1 MGGSSSVRDKRW
13 FGAIAFLT
21 GAGFLGN
28 YFSLSLFF
36 GVDFLFGSIPILII
50 TYYFGWGWGGLAGLI
65 AGSYTYIL
73 WHHPYATIILV
84 IEALFVGF
92 LCKKRKQPNILLFDG
107 IYWFLIGM
115 PLVWLFY
122 GQIMH
127 MDANQAILVM
137 CKQAANGIFNALVA
151 SLIISYAPIYRWV
164 THSKHLA
171 LSLQQTIFHLLV
183 AFVFFPGLVL
193 LVFDGRYF
201 VGQIQKTVQT
211 ELQTNAKTITRA
223 ISRWHQRHLLALNT
237 LAEESLL
244 PEATTAANTAIQSS
258 EQLQKQISLIEQLLP
273 DFDQIYAADSSGK
286 ILATSSPFNQ
296 TRWRLIEQS
305 REHKSLITLAQERSR
320 PWTTS
325 IHKDLL
331 IDEPHVGLNVPL
343 QVQGRFLGLIH
354 GSLGLSK
361 IKALYIFQKN
371 NQQLRITMLDENNR
385 VIASNQSDK
394 KLLTSLEESKEG
406 STRTLEG
413 TLQQWLPTNGNNP
426 MIRWKNSLYIEEFTI
441 SSDLD
446 WRLRLEIPA
455 APYVKNL
462 QNRYKADLS
471 ILLVITML
479 AFLFATL
486 VSERLVKP
494 LSYLARA
501 TTDLP
506 NKLSE
511 ETFEWKHSS
520 VTEINELARNFQLMA
535 IALYQKFREIKHANA
550 TLEQRVQERTQKLS
564 IINRSLKAEIKRRK
578 QAETE
583 LITRE
588 AAIRAL
594 YEVTA
599 TQNLNFEQR
608 IQALI
613 DMGCQNFGL
622 ESGILARVQD
632 NTYEVMVARSPDRV
646 LKPGDVFDIQ
656 ETLCC
661 EALDTNEPLT
671 IEHIGTSK
679 WRYHPAYL
687 ALGMEA
693 YIGTRVLVAGKVYST
708 LSFSSKSPRADSFK
722 SAHVELLKLMAQWIG
737 SEIERHQAEVALQA
751 SEERWELALRGSNDG
766 VWDWNVNTNEVFFS
780 ARWKEML
787 GYEDHEIPNH
797 LDEWSKRVHSD
808 DLGWVMQVIQDHL
821 EGKTPFYITEHR
833 VLCKDGSYKWIL
845 ARGQALS
852 DEAGTVVRMTGS
864 HSDITERKKLEQEI
878 QAREQLLN
886 AFFKGASLAGV
897 GLCIH
902 DRQFRFLQINE
913 ALAEINGHS
922 VEAHLGKT
930 TDEILGEFAPG
941 VNALLQKVLTTGQA
955 SISLEMSTEVTSQT
969 GAQRYWLVSHFPIF
983 KDAEQPIAVGCI
995 LIEISDRKRAEAELQ
1010 QMSAALENAVA
1021 GISRLDP
1028 QGCYISV
1035 NVTYAAICGYQP
1047 EEMLGMEWQT
1057 TVHPE
1062 DVEKM
1067 AAAYEQ
1073 MLRDGRV
1080 EAEARGMRKNGSSFY
1095 KQVVMVSTYD
1105 EQNVFVG
1112 HHCFMKDISDRKEAE
1127 EALQRQLQK
1136 ALLLKQIT
1144 EEIRQSLNA
1153 QQIFAT
1159 AAIQIGQALGVSRC
1173 LISTYQDNPLPQF
1186 PIVAEYLA
1194 LGSAPSGEHDILSAS
1209 RAYTKRLMAQD
1220 EAIASPDV
1228 YCDSFLTC
1236 AHSICT
1242 SLNLR
1247 STLAVRTSYQGEPNG
1262 AICLHQC
1269 DRYRHWTTDQ
1279 VELLESV
1286 AAQVGIALAQAKL
1299 LEQETRQ
1306 REELT
1311 LKNCA
1316 LEQTRREAEAA
1327 NRAKSEFLAM
1337 MSHEIRT
1344 PMNAVIGMTG
1354 LLLDTELKAQQR
1366 DFIET
1371 IRNSG
1376 DTLLSIINDI
1386 LDFSKI
1392 ESGKLEL
1399 ENHPLSLRDCI
1410 ENAIDQL
1417 AVKADE
1423 KDIELGYLI
1432 QPQIPKLILGDVTR
1446 LRQILVNLLNNA
1458 IKFTETGEVTISV
1471 EASLVDSDKTIS
1483 EAGNLLE
1490 SLYEI
1495 QFAIQDTGIG
1505 IPANRL
1511 DRLFKSFSQV
1521 DASTTRQYGGTGLG
1535 LAISKRLTETMNGTI
1550 WVESRG
1556 HVGGTPSPKWQA
1568 AKLNQVTMGSTFY
1581 FTIVAS
1587 SVASELAEPME
1598 MVPELSGKRLLI
1610 VDDQPTNR
1618 QILTLQAETWG
1629 MQSLAAQ
1636 SAVEALNWLE
1646 SGETFDIAILDM
1658 QMPEMDGLT
1667 LASAIH
1673 QHPKCHRL
1681 PLVLLT
1687 SMGYPDASYSTL
1699 STHFAAFLSKPI
1711 KQSQLYQIL
1720 IHVLQAQPKKVQ
1732 QHLPRSVQD
1741 DMKLAQRLP
1750 LRILLAEDHLVNQKV
1765 ALLLLERLGYR
1776 ADIAANGLEVLEA
1789 LNRQPYDVVLMDV
1802 QMPEMDGLEASR
1814 RICQEW
1820 PAHTRPRIIAMT
1832 ANAMQGD
1839 RQVCLD
1845 AGMNDYI
1852 SKPIRVDALIQ
1863 ALSQCPPNPEPQQAQ
1878 KEESDSNKPE
1888 IDVPAVNLTE
1898 LQAFCS
1904 SIDQDSTQI
1913 LSLLANCYF
1922 EESLKLLE
1930 AMKLAIAQADT
1941 PTLKRVAHTLK
1952 GSSANLSAAPLAQL
1966 CSRLEVISTS
1976 GELDQASTLLA
1987 QIEGEY
1993 DRVKNTLQQELQKS
2007 ETNP

>member
-1 MGGSSSVRDKRW
+1 MGRASSVRNKRW
-13 FGAIAFLT
+13 LGAIALLT

-28 YFSLSLFF
+28 YFNLSLFF
-36 GVDFLFGSIPILII
+36 GVDFLFGSIAILII
-50 TYYFGWGWGGLAGLI
+50 TYYFGWGWGGFASLI
-65 AGSYTYIL
+65 AGSYTYLL
-73 WHHPYATIILV
+73 WNHPYATIILV

-92 LCKKRKQPNILLFDG
+92 LCQRKHPNLLLFDG
-107 IYWFLIGM
+107 MYWFLIGM

-122 GQIMH
+122 GQMLH
-127 MDANQAILVM
+127 MEAAQVLLVM
-137 CKQAANGIFNALVA
+137 CKQAVNGIFNALVA
-151 SLIISYAPIYRWV
+151 SLIISYAPSHLWV
-164 THSKHLA
+164 RHSKHFHIF
-171 LSLQQTIFHLLV
+171 SLKQTIFHLLV
-183 AFVFFPGLVL
+183 AFVFFPGLLL
-193 LVFDGRYF
+193 LVIDGRYL
-201 VGQIQKTVQT
+201 VAQIQTTVQT
-211 ELQTNAKTITRA
+211 ELQTNGINLSSDL
-223 ISRWHQRHLLALNT
+223 SRWNQRHLLALNT
-237 LAEESLL
+237 LAEKSLI
-244 PEATTAANTAIQSS
+244 PEAATAANQAIQSS
-258 EQLQKQISLIEQLLP
+258 DKLQQDISLIEQWFT
-273 DFDQIYAADSSGK
+273 DFDNIYVADSSGTV
-286 ILATSSPFNQ
+286 LAASSSLNQ
-296 TRWRLIEQS
+296 TRRWLIEQS
-305 REHKSLITLAQERSR
+305 TEHKSLITLAQERLR
-320 PWTTS
+320 PWMAP

-331 IDEPHVGLNVPL
+331 IDQPHVGLNFPL
-343 QVQGRFLGLIH
+343 QVQGNFLGLIH
-354 GSLGLSK
+354 ASLALSK
-361 IKALYIFQKN
+361 IQALYIFQQKN
-371 NQQLRITMLDENNR
+371 HQLRITLFDQNNR
-385 VIASNQSDK
+385 QIASNHSDQ
-394 KLLTSLEESKEG
+394 KLLNTVDKSKDG

-413 TLQQWLPTNGNNP
+413 TLQQWVPSKGNYP
-426 MIRWKNSLYIEEFTI
+426 MIRWKNSFYIQEFII
-441 SSDLD
+441 SSDLE

-455 APYVKNL
+455 APYVENL
-462 QNRYKADLS
+462 QNRYRIDLI

-479 AFLFATL
+479 AFLSATV

-494 LSYLARA
+494 LSFLALA

-511 ETFEWKHSS
+511 KTFEWKHSS
-520 VTEINELARNFQLMA
+520 VTEINELASNFQVMA
-535 IALYQKFREIKHANA
+535 IALNQKFREIKQANA
-550 TLEQRVQERTQKLS
+550 TLEQRVQERTQRLS
-564 IINRSLKAEIKRRK
+564 KINRSLKAEIKRRK
-578 QAETE
+578 QAEAE
-583 LITRE
+583 LRTRE

-622 ESGILARVQD
+622 ASGILARVQD
-632 NTYEVMVARSPDRV
+632 NIYEVMVARSPDRL
-646 LKPGDVFDIQ
+646 LKPGDVFNIKQ
-656 ETLCC
+656 TLCC

-687 ALGMEA
+687 ALGIEA

-766 VWDWNVNTNEVFFS
+766 VWDWHVNTNEVFFS

-787 GYEDHEIPNH
+787 GYEDHELPNH
-797 LDEWSKRVHSD
+797 LDEWSKRVHPN
-808 DLGWVMQVIQDHL
+808 DLDWVMQVIQDHF

-833 VLCKDGSYKWIL
+833 LLCKDGSYKWIL
-845 ARGQALS
+845 ARGQALL
-852 DEAGTVVRMTGS
+852 DEAGKVVRMTGS
-864 HSDITERKKLEQEI
+864 HSDTTERKKLEQEI

-886 AFFKGASLAGV
+886 AFFNGASLAGV
-897 GLCIH
+897 GLCIY

-913 ALAEINGHS
+913 ALAEINGRS

-941 VNALLQKVLTTGQA
+941 VNALLQQVLTTGKP
-955 SISLEMSTEVTSQT
+955 SINLEISTDVSSQT
-969 GAQRYWLVSHFPIF
+969 AAQRYWLTSHFPIF
-983 KDAEQPIAVGCI
+983 KDAEQPVAVGCI

-1021 GISRLDP
+1021 GISRLDS
-1028 QGCYISV
+1028 QGRYMSV
-1035 NVTYAAICGYQP
+1035 NMTYAAICGYGH
-1047 EEMLGMEWQT
+1047 EEMLGMEWQR

-1067 AAAYEQ
+1067 VAAYQQ

-1095 KQVVMVSTYD
+1095 KQVVMVSAYD
-1105 EQNVFVG
+1105 EQNVLVG
-1112 HHCFMKDISDRKEAE
+1112 HHCFMKDITDRKQAE
-1127 EALQRQLQK
+1127 EALQRQLEK

-1144 EEIRQSLNA
+1144 QEIRQSLNA
-1153 QQIFAT
+1153 QQIFET
-1159 AAIQIGQALGVSRC
+1159 AAVQIGQAFGASRC
-1173 LISTYQDNPLPQF
+1173 LIRTYLDNPQPQF
-1186 PIVAEYLA
+1186 PVVAEYLA
-1194 LGSAPSGEHDILSAS
+1194 VGYAPSGEHDILAAS
-1209 RAYTKRLMAQD
+1209 HAYTQQLMAQD
-1220 EAIASPDV
+1220 KAIASPDV
-1228 YCDSFLTC
+1228 YCDSLLTC

-1269 DRYRHWTTDQ
+1269 DRYRQWTADQ

-1311 LKNCA
+1311 LKNFA

-1327 NRAKSEFLAM
+1327 SRAKSEFLAM

-1399 ENHPLSLRDCI
+1399 EKHPLSLRDCI

-1432 QPQIPKLILGDVTR
+1432 QPQTPKLILGDVTR

-1458 IKFTETGEVTISV
+1458 IKFTEAGEVTISV

-1483 EAGNLLE
+1483 EPGNLSE

-1535 LAISKRLTETMNGTI
+1535 LAISKRLTETMNGMM
-1550 WVESRG
+1550 WVESSG

-1568 AKLNQVTMGSTFY
+1568 AKPHRVTMGSTFY

-1587 SVASELAEPME
+1587 SVATELAEPIE
-1598 MVPELSGKRLLI
+1598 MLPELSGKHLLI
-1610 VDDQPTNR
+1610 VDDLATNR

-1629 MQSLAAQ
+1629 MQIRAAQ

-1646 SGETFDIAILDM
+1646 NGETFDVAILDM
-1658 QMPEMDGLT
+1658 QMPQMDGFT

-1681 PLVLLT
+1681 PLVMLT
-1687 SMGYPDASYSTL
+1687 SMGKPEVSSSEL
-1699 STHFAAFLSKPI
+1699 STHFAACLSKPI
-1711 KQSQLYQIL
+1711 KQSQLYEVLTQ
-1720 IHVLQAQPKKVQ
+1720 VLQAQPTKVQ
-1732 QHLPRSVQD
+1732 QRPPSSVQD
-1741 DMKLAQRLP
+1741 DIKLAQRLP

-1776 ADIAANGLEVLEA
+1776 ADVAANGLEVLEA

-1820 PAHTRPRIIAMT
+1820 PAHARPWIIAMT

-1878 KEESDSNKPE
+1878 EEESDSHKPE
-1888 IDVPAVNLTE
+1888 IDMPAVNLTE

-1922 EESLKLLE
+1922 EESLKLLQ

-1941 PTLKRVAHTLK
+1941 QTLKRVAHTLK
-1952 GSSANLSAAPLAQL
+1952 GSSANLSAAPLAKL
-1966 CSRLEVISTS
+1966 CATLEVMSTS
-1976 GELDQASTLLA
+1976 GELDRASSLLA

-2007 ETNP
+2007 ETNL